1 MSDII
6 MDNWSIN
13 LCSKSK
19 KQFDLAMEMAFETN
33 CPGNKVEFYAI
44 TEDNRTMV
52 LMWHDTHKEGD
63 ATWFIHKNGKSEKV
77 KVKLR
82 KLPYPMQVDVAIGF
96 AWNWVMNKAD
106 QGKEPWSSD
115 VWREKGYRIYTDY
128 WGHALGCS
136 YGVIAITGEHALIGK

>member
-1 MSDII
+1 

-13 LCSKSK
+13 LCSTSR
-19 KQFDLAMEMAFETN
+19 KQFDLAIGMAFEAN
-33 CPGNKVEFYAI
+33 CPGKKVEYYAI

-52 LMWHDTHKEGD
+52 LMWGDKHKEGN
-63 ATWFIHKNGKSEKV
+63 AVWFVHERGTTEEV
-77 KVKLR
+77 KVKI
-82 KLPYPMQVDVAIGF
+82 KKFPKPMEVDVASIY
-96 AWNWVMNKAD
+96 AWGWVMGEAN

-115 VWREKGYRIYTDY
+115 VWREKGFRVHTDY